1 MVAVDVDTTKRGLFG
16 KGMPPMTAT
25 TTARSVAPDHR
36 AFRTPSGVMVTAE
49 TLTSGV
55 RLYSP
60 ILATWLRVMHDRKA
74 A

>member
-1 MVAVDVDTTKRGLFG
+1 MKANPTDRTI
-16 KGMPPMTAT
+16 
-25 TTARSVAPDHR
+25 APDYK

-49 TLTSGV
+49 TLASGV

-60 ILATWLRVMHDRKA
+60 ILASWLRVMHDRKA

>member
-1 MVAVDVDTTKRGLFG
+1 
-16 KGMPPMTAT
+16 MTAT
-25 TTARSVAPDHR
+25 TTARSVAPDHI

>member
-1 MVAVDVDTTKRGLFG
+1 MNASPKDRT
-16 KGMPPMTAT
+16 
-25 TTARSVAPDHR
+25 SAPDYR

-49 TLTSGV
+49 TLASGV

-60 ILATWLRVMHDRKA
+60 ILASWLRMRHDRKA